1 MPMFERNYE
10 NWYIWSRNGLSGPFW
25 PPFRPKLVKMAQ
37 HHYFLASDAK
47 SFPTRGHMPMF
58 EQNYENWYIW
68 SHGSSI
74 NFGRFWSIFA
84 YFEAKY
90 LKNGFICRPLVFC
103 VCFVSILSHFRPSF
117 VKIFQVVGEKMP
129 KNHPKNARKLPVFE
143 SNFLHED
150 DK

>member
-1 MPMFERNYE
+1 MSNKTVAIGSHAYVRKNAKKCILAPFWPFFRPKLVEMAQNFFHASDAKSFPTRGHMPMFERNYE

-74 NFGRFWSIFA
+74 NFGRLGRF
-84 YFEAKY
+84 
-90 LKNGFICRPLVFC
+90 
-103 VCFVSILSHFRPSF
+103 LSTLRLN
-117 VKIFQVVGEKMP
+117 I
-129 KNHPKNARKLPVFE
+129 
-143 SNFLHED
+143 
-150 DK
+150 